1 MGKVKPENEW
11 KFKCAHSGKA
21 IKRRKRYYRNGKYF
35 LNKASFQLWDKK
47 QKEAAAA
54 AAAEAAAAKAAEAAA
69 QAAAP
74 AEEAKS

>member
-35 LNKASFQLWDKK
+35 LNKASWQAFVKK
-47 QKEAAAA
+47 QKD
-54 AAAEAAAAKAAEAAA
+54 AAAEAAAAEAPKA
-69 QAAAP
+69 
-74 AEEAKS
+74 

>member
-35 LNKASFQLWDKK
+35 LNKASWQAVVKK
-47 QKEAAAA
+47 QKEGAAADA
-54 AAAEAAAAKAAEAAA
+54 PAGKPAEAPAKA
-69 QAAAP
+69 P
-74 AEEAKS
+74 AKEEKA

>member
-35 LNKASFQLWDKK
+35 LNKASWQAFVKK
-47 QKEAAAA
+47 QKDDATAAAA
-54 AAAEAAAAKAAEAAA
+54 AAAPKA
-69 QAAAP
+69 
-74 AEEAKS
+74 